1 MAANNL
7 LYATS
12 NLRTSLN
19 SMKKK
24 VSHLRNGVEAMST
37 EIETFDMR
45 LEKLVTES
53 EIYRAKVEREM
64 GREVRRLER
73 ELETLR
79 KQIDIPSEEPQ
90 TAQED
95 LKVAS
100 TMAIIESLL
109 RAICGSSG
117 DDFRLISYAFLFPA
131 VVERVVRG
139 AEEAYFLE
147 EMPASSDVVVRRG
160 QEYINWIREHCDT
173 HLTDPQAWDEYSA
186 QVSDWWRNDA
196 LPLLYGSR
204 DENWD
209 IDEPLSYVEM
219 MNWRDCPG
227 DRPIQF
233 SAVFDA
239 YDIYRR
245 HKDEVYK
252 SSGANDYD
260 LKSFSFENNADV

>member
-1 MAANNL
+1 
-7 LYATS
+7 
-12 NLRTSLN
+12 
-19 SMKKK
+19 MKKK
-24 VSHLRNGVEAMST
+24 VSNLRNSVETVSA

-64 GREVRRLER
+64 GREVRRLEK
-73 ELETLR
+73 ELEALK
-79 KQIDIPSEEPQ
+79 KQVEVPVEALKAP
-90 TAQED
+90 QED

-100 TMAIIESLL
+100 TLAIIESLL
-109 RAICGSSG
+109 RSICGNIG

-139 AEEAYFLE
+139 SEEAYFLE
-147 EMPASSDVVVRRG
+147 EMPASSDIVVRRG
-160 QEYINWIREHCDT
+160 REYIAWIRQQCDT
-173 HLTDPQAWDEYSA
+173 HLTDPQAWNEYSP

-219 MNWRDCPG
+219 MNWQDSPG

-239 YDIYRR
+239 YEIYRR
-245 HKDEVYK
+245 YKDEIYK
-252 SSGANDYD
+252 SSGAHDYD
-260 LKSFSFENNADV
+260 LKSFTFDSDAKV